1 MQLTEGE
8 MPQFTELLLEISGG
22 LLAYGA
28 EVYRVEESLQYIGAA
43 YGLAGADVFAIP
55 SHVILTLRLADGSA
69 HTQSKRIFDR
79 ATDLDKVDRLNALCR
94 RICRDRPGCAEIRRE
109 LDELRARPTY
119 PLLWQV
125 VSYGVAACAF
135 ALFFGGSPWDAA
147 CAFLVGAPLK
157 LLAEGMRRLRGN
169 AFFSNLVC
177 ALFGAAS
184 AHLLALAF
192 PALHPDAIIIGMLMT
207 LVPGIVFTNAMR
219 DFMAGDCIAGM
230 IKLTEAILI
239 GAGIAVGVSVSLAV
253 LRPRLGV
260 AA

>member
-69 HTQSKRIFDR
+69 HTQSKRLFDR

-94 RICRDRPGCAEIRRE
+94 RICRDRPSCAEIRRE

-135 ALFFGGSPWDAA
+135 ALFFGGSPWDAV

-169 AFFSNLVC
+169 AFFSNLV
-177 ALFGAAS
+177 
-184 AHLLALAF
+184 

-253 LRPRLGV
+253 LRPLLGV

>member
-125 VSYGVAACAF
+125 AGYGVAACAF

-147 CAFLVGAPLK
+147 CAFLDRK
-157 LLAEGMRRLRGN
+157 
-169 AFFSNLVC
+169 
-177 ALFGAAS
+177 
-184 AHLLALAF
+184 
-192 PALHPDAIIIGMLMT
+192 
-207 LVPGIVFTNAMR
+207 
-219 DFMAGDCIAGM
+219 
-230 IKLTEAILI
+230 
-239 GAGIAVGVSVSLAV
+239 SVV
-253 LRPRLGV
+253 
-260 AA
+260 